1 MSRSILNRP
10 SKLYLFTVL
19 IALLAITG
27 CRNKHQQ
34 IEFKEGFKAYIYAY
48 TSGVIS
54 RSAPIRV
61 RFNES
66 LVDKT
71 AIGNEVEAGVLTFEP
86 AINGQAI
93 WEDDKTIKFISDKN
107 LPSDQPYFGKVDLD
121 ALYSNVPKDL
131 QTFMFD
137 FKTKVQFFEVS
148 VEGLRYVSQTDLTK
162 QTLVGTITTADVA
175 ANDKIETIL
184 TVEQK
189 NNDKLEFTWQHDG
202 DGLHHH
208 FIVHN
213 VNRREAPSSVEL
225 SWSGKAIGVNNNGKE
240 TIEVPALGDFSVSNV
255 TALMGDEQ
263 AILVEFSDPIS
274 KRQNVEGLIT
284 IENANTDLNY
294 IIDAN
299 TVRIYPAQRLAGEQ
313 LVKISRGIKN
323 AANKSLKKP
332 SEWIVEF
339 EEIAPE
345 VRLVGNGVIIPN
357 SDRGLILPFEAVSLD
372 AVDVEVFKIYENN
385 VLQFL
390 QTNELDGDYELERV
404 GKVIFQKKISLK
416 SLKPVANLKVWSRF
430 ALDLNTLIQQEPNA
444 IYQVRLGFQQS
455 YSNYFCSNITADA
468 SDGMTIYTDKD
479 NRDENGEIKSFWTNN
494 YGYYDWENND
504 NPCHEAYYKS
514 YYRKERFARANV
526 IASDLGL
533 IAKRGDD
540 NSYLIA
546 VTNLKSTSPLRG
558 ITVKFYDYQQQVI
571 KEMKTDSDGMINTK
585 LKQKPY
591 FVVAEKGQQRGYLK
605 IQDGYSLSLSR
616 YDVAGQKPYKGIKGF
631 IYGERGVWRPGDS
644 LYLSFILEDKLGN
657 LPASHPVTFELFNP
671 RGQLQNK
678 QITSDN
684 VGHIYSF
691 HTATAADAPTGNW
704 QAKVTVGGA
713 TFTKRIRIETVKPNR
728 LKMDLDFGKE
738 ILASND
744 NLEGMLQV
752 NWLHGAVAGDTKAE
766 VKVQLQ
772 SVKTTFNNFGDYI
785 FDDPA
790 RSFSGSTQTI
800 FKNNTDDNGQAVVK
814 TKINTNDAAPG
825 KMKANFSIRAYEKSG
840 DFSSENFSLPYN
852 PYDGYV
858 GLRIPTKRNGEKRL
872 DLNRSYNLGVVSL
885 SANGKTR
892 ANKNLKVGLYRVD
905 WRWWWDSGSDN
916 VSNYSSSTHYGAIE
930 KVNLKT
936 NAKGQA
942 NWNVKVDDWG
952 RYLVRVCDEE
962 TGHCTGDIFYAGY
975 PWDEENSSNKQ
986 AAAMLTFS
994 SDKTKYNIGETV
1006 QLKVPLSQS
1015 GRALITIENGTK
1027 VLQSFWK
1034 DAQAGDNTFSFY
1046 ATKDMAPNIYAHV
1059 TLVQPHAQVKND
1071 LPIRMYGILPIMIED
1086 PNTRLEP
1093 KIAMKS
1099 TLEPNEVFSV
1109 KVSEKSQKPMAY
1121 TLAIVDE
1128 GLLNLTRFKTPD
1140 PWNHFYAKEALGVT
1154 TWDMYDHVMGAY
1166 AGKLERV
1173 LSIGGGAAVGPIEG
1187 QKANRFTPVV
1197 KFLGPFYL
1205 KSGTNTHRIKM
1216 PNYIGSVRVM
1226 VVAAKDDSYG
1236 NAEET
1241 VTVKK
1246 PLMVLG
1252 TMPRVLS
1259 PGENI
1264 KLPVTVF
1271 AMEKNI
1277 KNVSVKVEADGV
1289 LEVVSSSKKSVRFD
1303 KTGDK
1308 IVNFDLKVPNRI
1320 GIAKIKITATSG
1332 RETATQEIELDVRNP
1347 NPYVTDV
1354 YASIIEKK
1362 ESWTKSFETLGMTGT
1377 NSATLEVS
1385 SIPPINLGQRLQYL
1399 LQYPHGC
1406 IEQTTSSAFP
1416 QLYVSRLLDV
1426 NKATKSKTDKNI
1438 MATLDRL
1445 KQFQTSSGG
1454 FGYWPGDRHASAWG
1468 TTYAGHF
1475 MIEAQAL
1482 GFSLPPSMLSKWKV
1496 YQRKI
1501 AKSWNGSDS
1510 YNRGDLEQAYRLYTL
1525 AIADAPEWGAMNRL
1539 KEKPNL
1545 SIAAQWRL
1553 AAAYAVAG
1561 KKSIAASLVKGL
1573 KTAVKPYSE
1582 MGGNYGSDIRDA
1594 AMILETLTL
1603 IDERV
1608 KAGTVMKK
1616 VAAELSKDQWLSTQS
1631 TAYAL
1636 LAIGKYVG
1644 NQKTNQALAFTYYLN
1659 GKAIKA
1665 SSKNPIVQINID
1677 PESNSNVKVSNTS
1690 DGMLFAR
1697 IINTGQPDTKQI
1709 VENAENNLKITV
1721 NYKTLDGNTL
1731 DPTSIKQG
1739 TDFIAEVV
1747 VTNPG
1752 ELGHYSEM
1760 ALTQT
1765 FPAGWEIHNTRMD
1778 NVESYSNTSVPEYQ
1792 DIRDD
1797 RVYSYFD
1804 IKPNTTQTYRI
1815 QLNAAYQGRYYLPT
1829 LTCEAM
1835 YDDAVSARV
1844 KGGWVTVY
1852 SEEVQ

>member
-1 MSRSILNRP
+1 MSKRIVKKPPISF
-10 SKLYLFTVL
+10 LFTVL
-19 IALLAITG
+19 FILATITS
-27 CRNKHQQ
+27 CRNQHEP

-54 RSAPIRV
+54 RSAPIRI

-66 LVDKT
+66 LVEEA
-71 AIGNEVEAGVLTFEP
+71 AIGSEVKTGVLTFEP
-86 AINGQAI
+86 AIAGQAI
-93 WEDDKTIKFISDKN
+93 WEDDKTIKFVANEN
-107 LPSDQPYFGKVDLD
+107 LPSDKPYFGRVDLTE
-121 ALYSNVPKDL
+121 LYGNVPKDL
-131 QTFMFD
+131 QTFLFD

-148 VEGLRYVSQTDLTK
+148 IEGLRSVSQTDLTK

-175 ANDKIETIL
+175 TNDKIETIL
-184 TVEQK
+184 EVAQK
-189 NNDKLEFTWQHDG
+189 NNDKLEITWQHDG

-213 VNRREAPSSVEL
+213 IDRLETASLVEL
-225 SWSGKAIGVNNNGKE
+225 KWSGKALGIENNGEEK
-240 TIEVPALGDFSVSNV
+240 IEVPALGDFAVSNV
-255 TALMGDEQ
+255 SAMIGDEQ
-263 AILVEFSDPIS
+263 AILIEFSDPIS
-274 KRQNVEGLIT
+274 KRQDIEGLIT
-284 IENANTDLNY
+284 IENISTNINH
-294 IIDAN
+294 IIDGN
-299 TVRIYPAQRLAGEQ
+299 TVRIYPTQRLAGEH

-323 AANKSLKKP
+323 AANKTLKKP

-339 EEIAPE
+339 AEIAPE
-345 VRLVGNGVIIPN
+345 IRLVGSGVIIPN
-357 SDRGLILPFEAVSLD
+357 SDKGLILPFEAVSLN
-372 AVDVEVFKIYENN
+372 AIDVEVFKIYENN

-404 GKVIFQKKISLK
+404 GRVIFQKKISLK
-416 SLKPVANLKVWSRF
+416 SLKPVANFKVWTRF
-430 ALDLNTLIQQEPNA
+430 ALDLNSLIQQEPNA

-455 YSNYFCSNITADA
+455 YSTYFCSGTEPDGN
-468 SDGMTIYTDKD
+468 DGMTIYDDKD
-479 NRDENGEIKSFWTNN
+479 NKDEYGEIKSFWTNN

-514 YYRKERFARANV
+514 YYRKERFANANV

-533 IAKRGDD
+533 IAKRGED
-540 NSYLIA
+540 NSYFVA

-571 KEMKTDSDGMINTK
+571 KEMKTDSDGIINTK
-585 LKQKPY
+585 LKKKPY
-591 FVVAEKGQQRGYLK
+591 FVVAEKGQQRGYIKL
-605 IQDGYSLSLSR
+605 QDGYSLSLSR
-616 YDVAGQKPYKGIKGF
+616 YDVAGQQPYKGIKGF

-671 RGQLQNK
+671 RGQLQTK
-678 QITSDN
+678 QITSEN
-684 VGHIYSF
+684 VAHIYSF
-691 HTATAADAPTGNW
+691 HTATAEDAPTGNW

-728 LKMDLDFGKE
+728 LKIDLDFGKAT
-738 ILASND
+738 LAAND
-744 NLEGMLQV
+744 DLEGSLKV
-752 NWLHGAVAGDTKAE
+752 NWLHGAAASDTKTE

-772 SVKTTFNNFGDYI
+772 NIKTTFTNFGDYV

-790 RSFSGSTQTI
+790 RSFSGSAQTI
-800 FKNNTDDNGQAVVK
+800 FKNNTDDNGQAIVK
-814 TKINTNDAAPG
+814 TKISTNDAAPG

-840 DFSSENFSLPYN
+840 DFSSEHFSLPYD
-852 PYDGYV
+852 PYKGYV
-858 GLRIPTKRNGEKRL
+858 GLHIPTKRNGEKRL
-872 DLNRSYNLGVVSL
+872 DINKSYNVDVVSL
-885 SANGKTR
+885 TADGSSR
-892 ANKNLKVGLYRVD
+892 SNKNLQVGLYRVD

-916 VSNYSSSTHYGAIE
+916 VSNYSSSSHYGAIE
-930 KVNLKT
+930 KVNLTT
-936 NAKGQA
+936 NAKGKA
-942 NWNVKVDDWG
+942 SWNVKVDEWG

-975 PWDEENSSNKQ
+975 PWDEENNGDKE

-1046 ATKDMAPNIYAHV
+1046 ATKDMAPNVYAHV

-1093 KIAMKS
+1093 KIAVKS

-1140 PWNHFYAKEALGVT
+1140 PWNHFYAKEALGVK
-1154 TWDMYDHVMGAY
+1154 TWDMYDYVMGAY

-1173 LSIGGGAAVGPIEG
+1173 LSIGGDAAIGPREG

-1205 KSGTNTHRIKM
+1205 KSGTKTHRIKM
-1216 PNYIGSVRVM
+1216 PNYVGSVRIM

-1236 NAEET
+1236 NAEQA
-1241 VTVKK
+1241 VAVKK

-1252 TMPRVLS
+1252 TLPRVLS

-1271 AMEKNI
+1271 AMENNI
-1277 KNVSVKVEADGV
+1277 KNVNVKVETDGV
-1289 LEVVSSSKKSVRFD
+1289 LEVVSTNRKSVKFS

-1308 IVNFDLKVPNRI
+1308 VVNFDLKTPNNI
-1320 GIAKIKITATSG
+1320 GIARVKITATSG
-1332 RETATQEIELDVRNP
+1332 GETAVQEIELDVRNP
-1347 NPYVTDV
+1347 NPYVTDI
-1354 YASIIEKK
+1354 YASVIEKG
-1362 ESWTKSFETLGMTGT
+1362 ESWTKSFETLGISGT

-1385 SIPPINLGQRLQYL
+1385 NIPPINLGQRLQYL

-1406 IEQTTSSAFP
+1406 IEQTTSAAFP

-1426 NKATKSKTDKNI
+1426 NKSTKSKTDKNI
-1438 MATLDRL
+1438 IATLDRL
-1445 KQFQTSSGG
+1445 KQFQTTSGG
-1454 FGYWPGDRHASAWG
+1454 FGYWPGDREASAWG

-1482 GFSLPPSMLSKWKV
+1482 GFTLPPSMLSKWKK

-1501 AKSWNGSDS
+1501 AKTWNTSGNYQYS
-1510 YNRGDLEQAYRLYTL
+1510 DLEQAYRLYTL

-1539 KEKPNL
+1539 KEKANL
-1545 SIAAQWRL
+1545 TVAAKWRL
-1553 AAAYAVAG
+1553 AAAYAAAG
-1561 KKSIAASLVKGL
+1561 KKSIAKELVKGL
-1573 KTAVKPYSE
+1573 KTYVKPYSE
-1582 MGGNYGSDIRDA
+1582 MGGNYGSDIRDR

-1603 IDERV
+1603 IGD
-1608 KAGTVMKK
+1608 KTQAGDILKK
-1616 VAAELSKDQWLSTQS
+1616 IAAELSKSQWLSTQS

-1644 NQKTNQALAFTYYLN
+1644 NQKSDKQLAFTYYLN
-1659 GKAIKA
+1659 GKPVKA
-1665 SSKNPIVQINID
+1665 TSKNPIVQVNFD
-1677 PESNSNVKVSNTS
+1677 PESSSNVKINNTS
-1690 DGMLFAR
+1690 GGMLFAR
-1697 IINTGQPDTKQI
+1697 IINTGQPDTKQK
-1709 VENAENNLKITV
+1709 VENAASNLKITV

-1752 ELGHYSEM
+1752 ELGTYNEM
-1760 ALTQT
+1760 ALTQI

-1804 IKPNTTQTYRI
+1804 IKPNMTQTYRI

-1844 KGGWVTVY
+1844 KGDWVTVY
-1852 SEEVQ
+1852 SDEVQ